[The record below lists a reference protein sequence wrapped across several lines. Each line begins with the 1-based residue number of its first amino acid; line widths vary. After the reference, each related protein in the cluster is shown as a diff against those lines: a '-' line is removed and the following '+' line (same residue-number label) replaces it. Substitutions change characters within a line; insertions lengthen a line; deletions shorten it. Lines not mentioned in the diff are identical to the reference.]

1 MTRGRLDYAL
11 VELAGISRHRAELE
25 LPVPGG
31 GDVDLKRVSR
41 ELGARYV
48 VEGSVRRAGD
58 RIRVNAQLIDA
69 TSGQHVWAETYDR
82 EVADVFA
89 LQDEISA
96 LIAESG
102 GPQSEYADGLVFRSK
117 HGIPDGCGDADSHFI
132 LYVKKVI
139 HRPVIFFCPDMRTI
153 ASIDYLLFFT
163 ERPRSMPQ

>member
-132 LYVKKVI
+132 LYVKSATSSMGKALI
-139 HRPVIFFCPDMRTI
+139 TI
-153 ASIDYLLFFT
+153 ILPLYTWRIRYWRMISVVSY
-163 ERPRSMPQ
+163 R